1 MFFLKELPTKE
12 TIEKYKERFPQMN
25 TQAVDDA
32 LKMLRRASL
41 LLRELEAYFSSHGLS
56 QSRFLAMI
64 ILDREHNDKGLSAK
78 TLAGRLDISKPVV
91 TNTLKSL
98 EKDKYIIVMKNNMD
112 GRAKWIKLTESGRQK
127 LDDLLPGYFSIIDNA
142 MSHSESRQ

>member
-25 TQAVDDA
+25 NEAVDEA
-32 LKMLRRASL
+32 LRMLRRASL
-41 LLRELEAYFSSHGLS
+41 LLRELEAYFSTHGLS

-64 ILDREHNDKGLSAK
+64 ILDREHNQKGLSAK

-91 TNTLKSL
+91 TKTLKSL
-98 EKDKYIIVMKNNMD
+98 ERDKYISIAANKMD
-112 GRAKWIKLTESGRQK
+112 GRGKWIKLTKSGRQK
-127 LDDLLPGYFSIIDNA
+127 LNDLLPGYFSIINNA
-142 MSHSESRQ
+142 MSHSESS

>member
-12 TIEKYKERFPQMN
+12 TIEKYKERFPQLN
-25 TQAVDDA
+25 AASLDQA

-91 TNTLKSL
+91 TKTLKSL
-98 EKDKYIIVMKNNMD
+98 ERDKFISIAANKID
-112 GRAKWIKLTESGRQK
+112 GRGKWIKLTKSGRQK
-127 LDDLLPGYFSIIDNA
+127 LDELLPGYFSIIDKA
-142 MSHSESRQ
+142 MSQSESS

>member
-25 TQAVDDA
+25 TKAVDDA
-32 LKMLRRASL
+32 LKMLRKASL

-91 TNTLKSL
+91 TKTLRSL
-98 EKDKYIIVMKNNMD
+98 ERDKFITIVGNKMD
-112 GRAKWIKLTESGRQK
+112 GRAKWINLTKSGRQK
-127 LDDLLPGYFSIIDNA
+127 LDDLLPGYFSIIDKA
-142 MSHSESRQ
+142 MSQSESS